1 MSRDRLN
8 EVRNG
13 GRDHG
18 LSNPAS
24 SRSGQQYSHN
34 TQGSSGHNYSRNV
47 SPSQANNGRN
57 YNGRSNDSY
66 EMTGRHSPPR
76 GSSNANS
83 SPSAG
88 GGRRGGG
95 GGGGGDFYSEV
106 DEIQASIDAINRTVV
121 SIERLHSRALVGVSQ
136 DESSRINRELDA
148 AQTEAS
154 DLIAD
159 ARQRLQRISNET
171 KNLRGGG
178 DSRSRQAQ
186 QSVLAQKLMDAAQ
199 RYQNIQVTYKQKY
212 RQRMEREIR
221 IARPD
226 ASPQQVEQAL
236 DSRSGPVF
244 SQEML
249 SSRVGEQRRA
259 LQEVQGR
266 HAELRKME
274 ESIEELA
281 QLFQDMQVLLETQQT
296 VIDTIDTHV
305 ENAVQYV
312 QEGDKELTQAIRHRE
327 ASRKKW
333 WIITAI
339 VIAILL
345 ALAVVC
351 YLQRCPFFGICELKR
366 QTMAPLLLHE
376 RNS

>member
-47 SPSQANNGRN
+47 
-57 YNGRSNDSY
+57 
-66 EMTGRHSPPR
+66 EVVVV
-76 GSSNANS
+76 
-83 SPSAG
+83 
-88 GGRRGGG
+88 GG

-259 LQEVQGR
+259 LQEV
-266 HAELRKME
+266 
-274 ESIEELA
+274 
-281 QLFQDMQVLLETQQT
+281 LLETQQT

-351 YLQRCPFFGICELKR
+351 YLQRCPFFGICELKKADNG
-366 QTMAPLLLHE
+366 TTTTP
-376 RNS
+376 